1 MKLGGFPELSLQAP
15 ILPPGY
21 LKAWGRSLSSAASRK
36 IKYFQDFDFFGA
48 VVLVFGVVV
57 FSELAAK
64 RRAADD
70 EWGYTPHSGT
80 GHCVHF
86 RGLSEFIEVSE
97 LDRKL
102 VNVIWPKYVYYG
114 L

>member
-1 MKLGGFPELSLQAP
+1 MENIKTPSRTFWEIWK
-15 ILPPGY
+15 IL
-21 LKAWGRSLSSAASRK
+21 
-36 IKYFQDFDFFGA
+36 
-48 VVLVFGVVV
+48 
-57 FSELAAK
+57 LAAK

>member
-1 MKLGGFPELSLQAP
+1 ME
-15 ILPPGY
+15 
-21 LKAWGRSLSSAASRK
+21 SR
-36 IKYFQDFDFFGA
+36 YDSQLDFSVG
-48 VVLVFGVVV
+48 
-57 FSELAAK
+57 LAAK

-70 EWGYTPHSGT
+70 EWGYTPHSGA

-102 VNVIWPKYVYYG
+102 VNVIWPKYIYYG

>member
-1 MKLGGFPELSLQAP
+1 M
-15 ILPPGY
+15 
-21 LKAWGRSLSSAASRK
+21 
-36 IKYFQDFDFFGA
+36 YFFQFNLISCTNIFLRA
-48 VVLVFGVVV
+48 V
-57 FSELAAK
+57 LAAK

>member
-1 MKLGGFPELSLQAP
+1 MPVFTKTKL
-15 ILPPGY
+15 
-21 LKAWGRSLSSAASRK
+21 
-36 IKYFQDFDFFGA
+36 
-48 VVLVFGVVV
+48 
-57 FSELAAK
+57 ELAAK